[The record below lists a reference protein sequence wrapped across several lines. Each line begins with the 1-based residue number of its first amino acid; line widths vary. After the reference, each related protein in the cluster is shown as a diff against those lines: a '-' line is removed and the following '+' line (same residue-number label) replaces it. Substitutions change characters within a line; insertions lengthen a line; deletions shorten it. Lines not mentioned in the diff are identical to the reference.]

1 METGVHKVALG
12 GAKRR
17 RRVGAAERGSTAAAM
32 TAPIGETESN
42 GSTEGFN
49 RSHTTPSYKLPRRSD
64 GSTQPP
70 CWTPGVARPGAV
82 VTLILEEQFMDSP
95 G

>member
-17 RRVGAAERGSTAAAM
+17 RGVGAAERGGTAAAM

-42 GSTEGFN
+42 GGTEGFS
-49 RSHTTPSYKLPRRSD
+49 RSHTTPSYKLPRRS
-64 GSTQPP
+64 GGWTQPP
-70 CWTPGVARPGAV
+70 CWALGVARPGAV
-82 VTLILEEQFMDSP
+82 VTLMLAACRT
-95 G
+95 

>member
-1 METGVHKVALG
+1 METGVHKGALG

-17 RRVGAAERGSTAAAM
+17 RGVGAAERGGTAAAM

-42 GSTEGFN
+42 GGTDGFS
-49 RSHTTPSYKLPRRSD
+49 RSHTTPSYKLPRRSG
-64 GSTQPP
+64 GSNQPS

-82 VTLILEEQFMDSP
+82 ITLTLEEQFMDSP